1 MIRQDNKQEMRKKI
15 GRLFVCGFDGTEIN
29 EHTDFLLRELTIA
42 NWVLFARN
50 VSEYGQAAELCR
62 NLTRETQRINGMLP
76 FVSIDQEGG
85 IVSRLHGDMNM
96 YPGAM
101 ALAALDDV
109 DIAATVARI
118 TGEHLRAL
126 GFNMNLAPV
135 CDINSNPKNPII
147 GTRSFGDSPGKVAAL
162 AAAVMKGYMS
172 AGVIPVLK
180 HFPGHGDT
188 DLDSHLELPLLPHER
203 SILEK
208 RELHPFRHC
217 IQEGAPAVMTAH
229 IRVPALDD
237 SKLPASL
244 SKQIVQGLLRSSLNF
259 DGLVLTDCLEMK
271 GVSARF
277 SIGDAVIH
285 AFEAGSDLL
294 LISHRAEE
302 QERGFKALYDAAV
315 SGKISES
322 RIDHSLNRMEECRRA
337 MSLNTH
343 PAPIS
348 LPVSRE
354 GAGSREVAGTDGASV
369 SREGAVGLPVS
380 RIFEEDAPFLRE
392 VSRKSLTLVRDRG
405 FLSSGSLPNSPETLI
420 LAIERPEQFIGENT
434 VSGGRPIRRL
444 REAFPRA
451 DFHSIHADCSAQE
464 ILHVDGV
471 DILTAA
477 TSQRYTRILI
487 TTSDAAFYPEA
498 IEAVRAI
505 CGESCP
511 VGVAVMRSPY
521 EAAHF
526 NTADLILLTW
536 EDTVPAVEALIAVL
550 RGEMR
555 AEGRCPVRIPG
566 LQLPGTQP

>member
-1 MIRQDNKQEMRKKI
+1 MIRQDNRQEMRKKI

-29 EHTDFLLRELTIA
+29 EHVDFLLRELTIA

-50 VSEYGQAAELCR
+50 VSEYGQVAGLCR

-147 GTRSFGDSPGKVAAL
+147 GTRSFGDSPLKVAAF

-244 SKQIVQGLLRSSLNF
+244 SKQLVQGLLRSSLNF

-277 SIGDAVIH
+277 SIGDAVLH
-285 AFEAGSDLL
+285 AFEAGTDLL

-302 QERGFKALYDAAV
+302 QERGFKALYDAAI

-337 MSLNTH
+337 MSLNKH
-343 PAPIS
+343 PAPAPDS

-354 GAGSREVAGTDGASV
+354 DAGTGGASV
-369 SREGAVGLPVS
+369 SREGAVSLPDSREYAGTGGALFS

-420 LAIERPEQFIGENT
+420 LSLERPEQFIGENT
-434 VSGGRPIRRL
+434 VSGGIPIRRL
-444 REAFPRA
+444 QEAFPRA
-451 DFHSIHADCSAQE
+451 DFHSIHADRSAQE

-477 TSQRYTRILI
+477 TSQRYT
-487 TTSDAAFYPEA
+487 
-498 IEAVRAI
+498 
-505 CGESCP
+505 
-511 VGVAVMRSPY
+511 
-521 EAAHF
+521 
-526 NTADLILLTW
+526 
-536 EDTVPAVEALIAVL
+536 
-550 RGEMR
+550 
-555 AEGRCPVRIPG
+555 
-566 LQLPGTQP
+566 